1 MFWLRKV
8 GTLCNGEN
16 RKTAAIRQFFN
27 EIDLKTAVFEIN
39 GQGLKRAYK
48 SRSGAAAKNRTS
60 RIFVGSSKRKY
71 YMLCDLTKDQ
81 LERLKKFNKDQAY
94 YNAAKDKGL
103 KDLKRP
109 IEPRFNNV
117 KPHYIAKKGKYKD
130 RSNWDS
136 LAKRY
141 EDIVISTFNCSGNF
155 KKGEFFITL
164 TQSDGRIKSQEL
176 ADAHYNAFLKSFKR
190 WISTKKTKA
199 GQPFKDHYSMLTIK
213 EYGSY
218 GYHYHILLKI
228 DLTYTDLKDWIKPHW
243 KHGFYQI
250 ESLKDALKLSR
261 YFFGSSNDRVAMQSD
276 IKGLDKQLQQLEQQQ
291 SDLIKLKKKARDKGL
306 KDQEKSYQDGIN
318 ATKETLKQLRRS
330 KVKSD
335 DTIIR
340 TSGEIKR
347 GLKLVTNDKRL
358 LKFVSEKAQYLYSE
372 RVIVSD
378 TSDLDGQTY
387 ILNEVFSD
395 YYKIDKR
402 DRAWLYSYCE
412 YLINSGRA
420 IKK

>member
-1 MFWLRKV
+1 MEKIEKQQQY
-8 GTLCNGEN
+8 G
-16 RKTAAIRQFFN
+16 KFFN
-27 EIDLKTAVFEIN
+27 ELDLKTAVYEVN

-60 RIFVGSSKRKY
+60 RIFVGSNKRKY

-81 LERLKKFNKDQAY
+81 LARLKKYNKDLAY

-103 KDLKRP
+103 KDLKKP
-109 IEPRFNNV
+109 VEPRFNAV
-117 KPHYIAKKGKYKD
+117 KPHYISKKGKYKSD
-130 RSNWDS
+130 SNWDT

-141 EDIVISTFNCSGNF
+141 EDIAISTFNCSGQF
-155 KKGEFFITL
+155 KKGEYFITL
-164 TQSDGRIKSQEL
+164 TQRDGRIKSQEI
-176 ADAHYNAFLKSFKR
+176 ADAHYNAFLKAFKR
-190 WISTKKTKA
+190 WISGKKNKA
-199 GQPFKDHYSMLTIK
+199 GKPFKDLYSMLTIK

-218 GYHYHILLKI
+218 GYHYHVLLKI
-228 DLTYTDLKDWIKPHW
+228 DLTYAELKEWIKPHW
-243 KHGFYQI
+243 KHGYYQI

-261 YFFGSSNDRVAMQSD
+261 YFFGGSNDRVAMQSD
-276 IKGLDKQLQQLEQQQ
+276 IKGLDNMLQELEQQQ
-291 SDLIKLKKKARDKGL
+291 SDLIRLKKIARDKGL

-318 ATKETLKQLRRS
+318 DTKETLKQLRRS

-340 TSGEIKR
+340 TSGKIKR
-347 GLKLVTNDKRL
+347 GLKLVTTDKKL
-358 LKFVSEKAQYLYSE
+358 LNFVSEKAQYLYSE

-402 DRAWLYSYCE
+402 DRAWLYGYCE
-412 YLINSGRA
+412 YLINTGRA

>member
-1 MFWLRKV
+1 MEKIEKKQQY
-8 GTLCNGEN
+8 G
-16 RKTAAIRQFFN
+16 KFFSD
-27 EIDLKTAVFEIN
+27 IDLKTAVYEVN

-81 LERLKKFNKDQAY
+81 LQRLKQYNKDLAY

-103 KDLKRP
+103 KDLKKP
-109 IEPRFNNV
+109 VEPRFNAV

-130 RSNWDS
+130 RDNWDT

-141 EDIVISTFNCSGNF
+141 EDIVISTFNCSGQF
-155 KKGEFFITL
+155 KKCEYFITL
-164 TQSDGRIKSQEL
+164 TQRDGRIKSQAM
-176 ADAHYNAFLKSFKR
+176 ADAQYNAFVKAFKR
-190 WISTKKTKA
+190 WISNKKTKA
-199 GQPFKDHYSMLTIK
+199 GKPFKDRYSMLTIK

-218 GYHYHILLKI
+218 GYHYHVLLKV
-228 DLTYTDLKDWIKPHW
+228 DLTYKDLKAWIKQHW
-243 KHGFYQI
+243 KHGFYKV
-250 ESLKDALKLSR
+250 ESLKDALGLSR
-261 YFFGSSNDRVAMQSD
+261 YFFGGSNDRVAMQSD

-340 TSGEIKR
+340 TSGKIKR
-347 GLKLVTNDKRL
+347 GLKLVTNDKKL
-358 LKFVSEKAQYLYSE
+358 LNFVSEKAQYLYSE

>member
-1 MFWLRKV
+1 MEKIEKQQQY
-8 GTLCNGEN
+8 G
-16 RKTAAIRQFFN
+16 KFFN
-27 EIDLKTAVFEIN
+27 ELDLKTAVYEVN

-81 LERLKKFNKDQAY
+81 LERLKKFNKDLAY
-94 YNAAKDKGL
+94 YSAAKDKGL
-103 KDLKRP
+103 KGLKRP
-109 IEPRFNNV
+109 IEPRFYNV

-155 KKGEFFITL
+155 KKGEYFITL
-164 TQSDGRIKSQEL
+164 TQRDGRIKSQEL
-176 ADAHYNAFLKSFKR
+176 ADAHYNAFLKAFKR
-190 WISTKKTKA
+190 WISGKKNKA
-199 GQPFKDHYSMLTIK
+199 GKPFKDLYSMLTIK
-213 EYGSY
+213 EYGSH

-228 DLTYTDLKDWIKPHW
+228 DLTYTELKDWIKSHW
-243 KHGFYQI
+243 KKKHGFYKV

-261 YFFGSSNDRVAMQSD
+261 YFFGGSNDRVAMQSD

-291 SDLIKLKKKARDKGL
+291 QDLIKLKKKARDKGL

-340 TSGEIKR
+340 SSGEIKR
-347 GLKLVTNDKRL
+347 GLKLVTTDKRL
-358 LKFVSEKAQYLYSE
+358 LKFISEKAQYLYSE

-395 YYKIDKR
+395 YYRIDKK

-412 YLINSGRA
+412 RLIATGRA